1 MKMLTVVLAI
11 CMLNIISC
19 SNDNDAEIA
28 ELKNQIQELQQAQ
41 TAVVA
46 TTPSPATVTST
57 PISLPELG
65 VKVEYSDK
73 VKLCLDDIRNA
84 SKTNTNLMPLIIN
97 AALEYATLG
106 EIVDSMKDVFGEWQ
120 ENSII

>member
-41 TAVVA
+41 KDSDAKISEI
-46 TTPSPATVTST
+46 TP
-57 PISLPELG
+57 
-65 VKVEYSDK
+65 K
-73 VKLCLDDIRNA
+73 
-84 SKTNTNLMPLIIN
+84 
-97 AALEYATLG
+97 ATLPACTDKAYKPQQG
-106 EIVDSMKDVFGEWQ
+106 GLRKTESGNQILREPMGLGRFVSRDCEVR
-120 ENSII
+120 

>member
-1 MKMLTVVLAI
+1 MKMLTIVLAV

-41 TAVVA
+41 TAAVA

-73 VKLCLDDIRNA
+73 VKLWGENC
-84 SKTNTNLMPLIIN
+84 TNDPFYGTV
-97 AALEYATLG
+97 
-106 EIVDSMKDVFGEWQ
+106 EIP
-120 ENSII
+120 I